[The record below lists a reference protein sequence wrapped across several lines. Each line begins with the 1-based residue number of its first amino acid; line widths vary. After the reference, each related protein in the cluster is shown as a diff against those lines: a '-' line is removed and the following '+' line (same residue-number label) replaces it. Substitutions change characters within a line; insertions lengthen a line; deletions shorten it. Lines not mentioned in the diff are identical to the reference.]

1 MTNKTQRINFE
12 GKEYEIDAR
21 AQFVA
26 RDSNGTIWAYEGK
39 PAWNDWR
46 GQWGY
51 AIGDSLWCKQIGD
64 GKMFEENRPASR
76 DSLKEVA
83 EIQIQGPGPAPAAPA
98 PSTDNQY
105 AVGQR
110 DIEQLDEGGYYTRHI
125 YAMTHEGLYSKS
137 DIAAELAHRDLQI
150 DLLKI
155 EVQNLRNTLLNTW
168 SLK

>member
-1 MTNKTQRINFE
+1 MTNKTQRIKFE
-12 GKEYEIDAR
+12 GKEYEVDAR
-21 AQFVA
+21 ARFVA
-26 RDSNGTIWAYEGK
+26 RDSNGSIWAYEEK
-39 PAWNDWR
+39 PIWDSQC
-46 GQWGY
+46 GQWKY
-51 AIGDSLWCKQIGD
+51 AIGKSAWCERIAI
-64 GKMFEENRPASR
+64 GKMFEENRPSSR
-76 DSLKEVA
+76 DSLQEV
-83 EIQIQGPGPAPAAPA
+83 ESIKIQDQA

>member
-12 GKEYEIDAR
+12 GKEYKIDAR
-21 AQFVA
+21 ARFVA

-39 PAWNDWR
+39 PAWNKSC

-51 AIGDSLWCKQIGD
+51 AIGDSLWCKQIGN
-64 GKMFEENRPASR
+64 GKMFKENRPSSR
-76 DSLKEVA
+76 DSLKEV
-83 EIQIQGPGPAPAAPA
+83 ESIKIQDPT

-150 DLLKI
+150 DMLRIALEKQTQIAI
-155 EVQNLRNTLLNTW
+155 EILEKLNDTTL
-168 SLK
+168 

>member
-1 MTNKTQRINFE
+1 MTNKTQRIKFE
-12 GKEYEIDAR
+12 GKEYEVNAR
-21 AQFVA
+21 ARFAA
-26 RDSNGTIWAYEGK
+26 RDSNGTIWVYEEK
-39 PAWNDWR
+39 PVWEERR
-46 GQWGY
+46 GQWLYETCG
-51 AIGDSLWCKQIGD
+51 SVWCERIDQV
-64 GKMFEENRPASR
+64 KMFEKNRPASR
-76 DSLKEVA
+76 DSLKEV
-83 EIQIQGPGPAPAAPA
+83 ESIKIQDQSS
-98 PSTDNQY
+98 STDNQY

>member
-21 AQFVA
+21 AKFVA

-39 PAWNDWR
+39 PIWDGQC
-46 GQWGY
+46 GQWKY
-51 AIGDSLWCKQIGD
+51 AIGKPSWCELIDK
-64 GKMFEENRPASR
+64 GKMFERNRPLSR

-83 EIQIQGPGPAPAAPA
+83 AIKIQDPT

>member
-21 AQFVA
+21 ARFVA

-83 EIQIQGPGPAPAAPA
+83 AIKIQDQA

>member
-1 MTNKTQRINFE
+1 MNNNRKRIKFE
-12 GKEYEIDAR
+12 GKEYEVNAR
-21 AQFVA
+21 ARFVA
-26 RDSNGTIWAYEGK
+26 RDSNGTIWVYKGK
-39 PAWNDWR
+39 PVWEERR
-46 GQWGY
+46 GQWSYDNRG
-51 AIGDSLWCKQIGD
+51 SVWCERIDQV
-64 GKMFEENRPASR
+64 KMFEKNRPASR
-76 DSLKEVA
+76 DSLKEVE
-83 EIQIQGPGPAPAAPA
+83 EIKIQDPE

-105 AVGQR
+105 AIGQR

-125 YAMTHEGLYSKS
+125 YAMTHERLYSKS

>member
-21 AQFVA
+21 ARFVA
-26 RDSNGTIWAYEGK
+26 RDSNGTIWAYEEK
-39 PAWNDWR
+39 PAWNESC
-46 GQWGY
+46 GQWEY
-51 AIGDSLWCKQIGD
+51 AISNSLWCERIAD
-64 GKMFEENRPASR
+64 GKMFEENRPSSR
-76 DSLKEVA
+76 DSLKEV
-83 EIQIQGPGPAPAAPA
+83 ESIKIQDPT

>member
-1 MTNKTQRINFE
+1 MTNNRQRVKFE

-21 AQFVA
+21 ARFVA
-26 RDSNGTIWAYEGK
+26 RDSNGSIWVYEKK
-39 PAWNDWR
+39 PSWVSKH
-46 GQWGY
+46 GQWGFE
-51 AIGDSLWCKQIGD
+51 IGESSWCQRIDQVKT
-64 GKMFEENRPASR
+64 FEKNRPASI
-76 DSLKEVA
+76 DSLQEV
-83 EIQIQGPGPAPAAPA
+83 ESIKIQA

-150 DLLKI
+150 DMLRLALEKQTQIAI
-155 EVQNLRNTLLNTW
+155 EILEKLE
-168 SLK
+168 

>member
-1 MTNKTQRINFE
+1 MTNNRQRIKFE

-21 AQFVA
+21 ARFIA
-26 RDSNGTIWAYEGK
+26 RDSNGSIWLYEAK
-39 PAWNDWR
+39 PVWEERR
-46 GQWGY
+46 GQWLYETCG
-51 AIGDSLWCKQIGD
+51 SVWCERIDQVKT
-64 GKMFEENRPASR
+64 FEKNRPASR
-76 DSLKEVA
+76 DSLQEV
-83 EIQIQGPGPAPAAPA
+83 ESIKIQAPF
-98 PSTDNQY
+98 TDKQY

-125 YAMTHEGLYSKS
+125 YAMMHEGLYSKS